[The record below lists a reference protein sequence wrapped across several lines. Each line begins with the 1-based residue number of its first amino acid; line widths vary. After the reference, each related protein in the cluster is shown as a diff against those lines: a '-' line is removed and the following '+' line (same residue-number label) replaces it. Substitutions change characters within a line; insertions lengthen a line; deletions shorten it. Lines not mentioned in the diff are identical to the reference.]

1 MRGNPFGGHLGR
13 REPIFVGDGVLL
25 NSPNDTLVEAMAAAY
40 EGSESSLADAPDFQ
54 ALANVLAEY
63 PYVSAVMAVSP
74 LSVSLLDPLA
84 MTRDTEAAE
93 ALLADLE
100 TMPLQPYQIAAFAS
114 VADGEREY
122 GLALLVYVNAE
133 AAQQAAASIDE
144 RLAALKSVR
153 TQQTYADLLAE
164 TGTLEPAQVVADD
177 ATGLS
182 AVVVRMTTPQPVNE
196 EVDGQIVASHRG
208 YVRFLQMLVLR
219 DTNWLA
225 WSSSEE

>member
-1 MRGNPFGGHLGR
+1 
-13 REPIFVGDGVLL
+13 
-25 NSPNDTLVEAMAAAY
+25 
-40 EGSESSLADAPDFQ
+40 
-54 ALANVLAEY
+54 
-63 PYVSAVMAVSP
+63 MAVSP

-164 TGTLEPAQVVADD
+164 TGTLEPAQVVSDD

-182 AVVVRMTTPQPVNE
+182 VVVVRVTTPQPVNE

-208 YVRFLQMLVLR
+208 YVRFLQMLVSR
-219 DTNWLA
+219 DTNWLS